1 MTIRRPFHFRAF
13 PTGYLFDIV
22 GLQQLSKGLTR
33 FPRYAKEMNTAINEE
48 LAMPRSLCLT
58 RQCLGLV
65 TRIECVVRPL
75 SGDKGMWTLLFAAG
89 MSGEQPSALK
99 AQGPFHGPV
108 AAESVL
114 DAIAESL
121 VMHGY
126 QTAEEIPIWGLH
138 LQGELRR
145 INSDAAQGQR
155 TSPAN

>member
-1 MTIRRPFHFRAF
+1 
-13 PTGYLFDIV
+13 LFDIV

-33 FPRYAKEMNTAINEE
+33 FSRHAKEMNTAINEE

-99 AQGPFHGPV
+99 AQGPFHGPI

-114 DAIAESL
+114 DAIAQSL
-121 VMHGY
+121 VLHGY
-126 QTAEEIPIWGLH
+126 ETAEEIPIWGLH

-145 INSDAAQGQR
+145 INSDAAQGLR

>member
-22 GLQQLSKGLTR
+22 GLQQWSKGLTHFSR
-33 FPRYAKEMNTAINEE
+33 FAREMNTAINEE

-99 AQGPFHGPV
+99 AQGPFHGPI

-121 VMHGY
+121 VLHGY
-126 QTAEEIPIWGLH
+126 QTAQEIPIWSVH

-145 INSDAAQGQR
+145 VNSDAALNQR

>member
-1 MTIRRPFHFRAF
+1 MTIRRPFRFRAF

-22 GLQQLSKGLTR
+22 GLQQLSKGLTH
-33 FPRYAKEMNTAINEE
+33 FSRYAKEMNTAINEE

-75 SGDKGMWTLLFAAG
+75 SGDTGMWTLLFAAG

-99 AQGPFHGPV
+99 AQGPFHGPI

-121 VMHGY
+121 VLHGY
-126 QTAEEIPIWGLH
+126 ETAEEIPIWGLH

-145 INSDAAQGQR
+145 INSDAAQAQR
-155 TSPAN
+155 TSPVN

>member
-1 MTIRRPFHFRAF
+1 MTIRRPFRFYAF
-13 PTGYLFDIV
+13 PVGYFFDIV
-22 GLQQLSKGLTR
+22 GLQQWSKGLTR
-33 FPRYAKEMNTAINEE
+33 FLRCTKGMNTAINEE

-58 RQCLGLV
+58 RQCLGLE

-75 SGDKGMWTLLFAAG
+75 SGDNGMWTLLFAAG

-121 VMHGY
+121 ALHGY
-126 QTAEEIPIWGLH
+126 QTAEEIPIWSLH

-145 INSDAAQGQR
+145 INGDATHGQR
-155 TSPAN
+155 TSPVN